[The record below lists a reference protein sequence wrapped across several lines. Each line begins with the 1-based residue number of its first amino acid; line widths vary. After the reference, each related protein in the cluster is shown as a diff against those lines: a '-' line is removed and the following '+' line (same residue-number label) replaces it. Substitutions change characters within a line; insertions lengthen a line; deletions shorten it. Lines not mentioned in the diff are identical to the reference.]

1 MFIICIM
8 CEYGQ
13 YVCVWVLVRYRCK
26 CVCAC
31 ACTCVSGLNNKQRI
45 IFSILERWGNKQN
58 GESDTI
64 VFYFI
69 FIFILVFL
77 RLGFSV

>member
-1 MFIICIM
+1 MDNM
-8 CEYGQ
+8 CVYGCWLGIG
-13 YVCVWVLVRYRCK
+13 VS
-26 CVCAC
+26 VCAC

-45 IFSILERWGNKQN
+45 IFSILERWGNKQS